1 MSKITPVTFVLLCQ
15 EEELELELELAIVP
29 GIMFKKEIEFLRMN
43 DSDRVNGWTMIIDLQ
58 QCTK

>member
-15 EEELELELELAIVP
+15 EEELELELSIVP
-29 GIMFKKEIEFLRMN
+29 GIMLRKEIEFLRMN

>member
-15 EEELELELELAIVP
+15 EEELELELAIVP
-29 GIMFKKEIEFLRMN
+29 GIMLRKEIEFLRMN

>member
-1 MSKITPVTFVLLCQ
+1 MLR
-15 EEELELELELAIVP
+15 
-29 GIMFKKEIEFLRMN
+29 KEIEFLRMN